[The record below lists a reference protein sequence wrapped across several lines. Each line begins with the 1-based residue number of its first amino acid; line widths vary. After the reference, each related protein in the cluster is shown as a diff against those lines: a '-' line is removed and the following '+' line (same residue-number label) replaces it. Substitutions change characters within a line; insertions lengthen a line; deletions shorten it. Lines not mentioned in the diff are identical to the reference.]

1 MMRPLV
7 LTMEAFGTYIEKT
20 EIDFRKFGKQGL
32 FLISGD
38 TGSGKTTIF
47 DGIMYALYGETS
59 AGSGKNNTGRNGE
72 MLRSDFADP
81 KQLTYVELLFESG
94 GHEYKVWRSPAY
106 ERPGYKSMKQAE
118 VRWMEDG
125 QETELK
131 AADIDGKR
139 TAGVIGRV
147 REVLGLTADQFRQ
160 VAMIAQGDFKK
171 LLVAD
176 TKTRSDI
183 FKTIFDTK
191 IYEYIQ
197 NRIAQDCKEAEGVYT
212 ELVAKVDRTI
222 EGVELPDET
231 ELYKT
236 GLQDLP
242 EHLENRHLAFDDI
255 LEELHSLNQI
265 EEKQA
270 KDLHH
275 QIESY
280 TQTNNQ
286 YDNWYTAIEKNKR
299 IIGQTYDGYVA
310 HLDAYRQVKQ
320 EFVSAEAQNHSM
332 EAQSTEPLMLRQA
345 ELQKQADSFVRL
357 NEMEK
362 ELLLVEQVCHQAGKK
377 RQDILAT
384 KKKLQKQTEE
394 LEQIV
399 NPGDT
404 SQVKLEKVQTEKKQ
418 IAERMQRLQE
428 LEKECLEIDHLEI
441 KKQQMVVDNR
451 SAFEKRNQAN
461 ANYEEAIRNRN
472 DQICGELA
480 ANLQEGTPCPVC
492 GSKTHPEKAHCDGA
506 VVTEEMVKKLRA
518 AFDQADAS
526 FRRKENELGSLNG
539 RLEEKRNQ
547 TTAAVM
553 EMAAFTIPDQTAQ
566 ADVLIDEVRKLHVI
580 WEKRT
585 EETEARLRTL
595 EKEHRSYQEHKRQ
608 LGELRLQ
615 IKELEETEVRVTEE
629 YQEADRSYTAKQAAA
644 AQMRQEIR
652 GDESDILKQ
661 LQQVRNEIAEVNRKK
676 TEARDTYNKLAK
688 ELSALETNLK
698 RDAEDQNMQYRQ
710 EWQLEK
716 DVLSALETDSGE
728 MNTSVNDESVIQKL
742 PDSNQEN
749 EIAEVNRKKTEARDT
764 YNKLA
769 KELSALETNLK
780 RDAEDQNMQYRQE
793 WQLEKDVL
801 SALETDSGEMN
812 TSVNDESVIQKLPDS
827 NQENDFA
834 DEQELEKQAGGY
846 GECYTHF
853 CTASTVLL
861 EQISGQIERSI
872 RKKNSVAIRH
882 DAIAERLVKNKAA
895 YSKLKKDYG
904 AYLNIYKRYSK
915 LQDLSQAALGNYK
928 LETYIQEVY
937 FDRIIDSA
945 NHRLRQIV
953 CNQFELKR
961 GQKTAGNRG
970 LDLFVLDHRTGKER
984 DVKTLS
990 GGEAFVASLSMALG
1004 LADIVSA
1011 NAAGVRIDTLFI
1023 DEGFGSLDSDILEQ
1037 ALNVL
1042 AELSESDHLVG
1053 IISHVEE
1060 LKHRID
1066 RQILVTKDHQGGSHV
1081 EIQV

>member
-1 MMRPLV
+1 M
-7 LTMEAFGTYIEKT
+7 
-20 EIDFRKFGKQGL
+20 
-32 FLISGD
+32 
-38 TGSGKTTIF
+38 
-47 DGIMYALYGETS
+47 
-59 AGSGKNNTGRNGE
+59 
-72 MLRSDFADP
+72 
-81 KQLTYVELLFESG
+81 
-94 GHEYKVWRSPAY
+94 
-106 ERPGYKSMKQAE
+106 
-118 VRWMEDG
+118 
-125 QETELK
+125 
-131 AADIDGKR
+131 
-139 TAGVIGRV
+139 
-147 REVLGLTADQFRQ
+147 
-160 VAMIAQGDFKK
+160 
-171 LLVAD
+171 
-176 TKTRSDI
+176 
-183 FKTIFDTK
+183 
-191 IYEYIQ
+191 
-197 NRIAQDCKEAEGVYT
+197 
-212 ELVAKVDRTI
+212 
-222 EGVELPDET
+222 
-231 ELYKT
+231 
-236 GLQDLP
+236 
-242 EHLENRHLAFDDI
+242 
-255 LEELHSLNQI
+255 
-265 EEKQA
+265 
-270 KDLHH
+270 
-275 QIESY
+275 
-280 TQTNNQ
+280 
-286 YDNWYTAIEKNKR
+286 
-299 IIGQTYDGYVA
+299 
-310 HLDAYRQVKQ
+310 
-320 EFVSAEAQNHSM
+320 
-332 EAQSTEPLMLRQA
+332 
-345 ELQKQADSFVRL
+345 
-357 NEMEK
+357 
-362 ELLLVEQVCHQAGKK
+362 
-377 RQDILAT
+377 
-384 KKKLQKQTEE
+384 
-394 LEQIV
+394 
-399 NPGDT
+399 
-404 SQVKLEKVQTEKKQ
+404 KLEKVQTEKKQ

-553 EMAAFTIPDQTAQ
+553 EMAAFTIPDQTVQ

-728 MNTSVNDESVIQKL
+728 MNTSVNV
-742 PDSNQEN
+742 
-749 EIAEVNRKKTEARDT
+749 
-764 YNKLA
+764 
-769 KELSALETNLK
+769 
-780 RDAEDQNMQYRQE
+780 
-793 WQLEKDVL
+793 
-801 SALETDSGEMN
+801 
-812 TSVNDESVIQKLPDS
+812 ESVIQKLPDS

-834 DEQELEKQAGGY
+834 GEQELEKQAGGY

-861 EQISGQIERSI
+861 EQISGQIERTI

-915 LQDLSQAALGNYK
+915 LQDLLQAALGNYK

>member
-81 KQLTYVELLFESG
+81 KQLTYVELLFESA
-94 GHEYKVWRSPAY
+94 GHEYKIWRSPAY

-139 TAGVIGRV
+139 TTGVIGRV

-197 NRIAQDCKEAEGVYT
+197 NRIAQDCKEAESVYT

-222 EGVELPDET
+222 EGIELPDET

-255 LEELHSLNQI
+255 LKELQSLNQI

-270 KDLHH
+270 DELHH
-275 QIESY
+275 QIETY

-286 YDNWYTAIEKNKR
+286 YSNWYTTIENNKK

-320 EFVSAEAQNHSM
+320 EFARAEAQNHKM
-332 EAQSTEPLMLRQA
+332 ESQSADALMLRQA

-357 NEMEK
+357 SEMEK
-362 ELLLVEQVCHQAGKK
+362 ELLLVEQVYHQAGKK
-377 RQDILAT
+377 RQGIFET
-384 KKKLQKQTEE
+384 KKEVRRQAEE

-399 NPGDT
+399 NLGDT

-418 IAERMQRLQE
+418 IMECMQRLQE
-428 LEKECLEIDHLEI
+428 LEKECMEIDDLEE
-441 KKQQMVVDNR
+441 KKQQMVLDNQH
-451 SAFEKRNQAN
+451 AFEKRNQAN
-461 ANYEEAIRNRN
+461 TDYEEAIRNRN
-472 DQICGELA
+472 EQVCGELA
-480 ANLQEGTPCPVC
+480 ADLQEGEPCPVC
-492 GSKTHPEKAHCDGA
+492 GSKTHPAKAHCDGA
-506 VVTEEMVKKLRA
+506 IVTEEMIKKFRA
-518 AFDQADAS
+518 AFDQADDS
-526 FRRKENELGSLNG
+526 FRRKENELGSMNG
-539 RLEEKRNQ
+539 RLEEKRSK
-547 TTAAVM
+547 TTAAVN
-553 EMAAFTIPDQTAQ
+553 ELAAFTMPGQMVQT
-566 ADVLIDEVRKLHVI
+566 DILIDEVRKLHAV
-580 WEKRT
+580 WAKEA
-585 EETEARLRTL
+585 EENESRLMTL
-595 EKEHRSYQEHKRQ
+595 EKEHRSYQEHKRK

-615 IKELEETEVRVTEE
+615 IKELEETEIRVTEE

-644 AQMRQEIR
+644 AQMRQEIQ

-698 RDAEDQNMQYRQ
+698 RDAEDQNMQYQQ

-716 DVLSALETDSGE
+716 EVLDALETDGGE
-728 MNTSVNDESVIQKL
+728 MDTSVNDESVIQ
-742 PDSNQEN
+742 
-749 EIAEVNRKKTEARDT
+749 R
-764 YNKLA
+764 
-769 KELSALETNLK
+769 LSVRL
-780 RDAEDQNMQYRQE
+780 R
-793 WQLEKDVL
+793 
-801 SALETDSGEMN
+801 
-812 TSVNDESVIQKLPDS
+812 
-827 NQENDFA
+827 ENDFT
-834 DEQELEKQAGGY
+834 DEQELENQAGCY
-846 GECYTHF
+846 GESYTYF

-861 EQISGQIERSI
+861 EQISGQIERTI
-872 RKKNSVAIRH
+872 QKKNNVAIRH
-882 DAIAERLVKNKAA
+882 DAMAERLVKNKAA
-895 YSKLKKDYG
+895 YSKLKKDHG
-904 AYLNIYKRYSK
+904 AYRNIYKRYSK

>member
-1 MMRPLV
+1 
-7 LTMEAFGTYIEKT
+7 
-20 EIDFRKFGKQGL
+20 
-32 FLISGD
+32 
-38 TGSGKTTIF
+38 
-47 DGIMYALYGETS
+47 
-59 AGSGKNNTGRNGE
+59 
-72 MLRSDFADP
+72 
-81 KQLTYVELLFESG
+81 
-94 GHEYKVWRSPAY
+94 
-106 ERPGYKSMKQAE
+106 
-118 VRWMEDG
+118 
-125 QETELK
+125 
-131 AADIDGKR
+131 
-139 TAGVIGRV
+139 
-147 REVLGLTADQFRQ
+147 
-160 VAMIAQGDFKK
+160 
-171 LLVAD
+171 
-176 TKTRSDI
+176 
-183 FKTIFDTK
+183 
-191 IYEYIQ
+191 
-197 NRIAQDCKEAEGVYT
+197 
-212 ELVAKVDRTI
+212 
-222 EGVELPDET
+222 
-231 ELYKT
+231 
-236 GLQDLP
+236 
-242 EHLENRHLAFDDI
+242 
-255 LEELHSLNQI
+255 
-265 EEKQA
+265 
-270 KDLHH
+270 
-275 QIESY
+275 
-280 TQTNNQ
+280 
-286 YDNWYTAIEKNKR
+286 
-299 IIGQTYDGYVA
+299 
-310 HLDAYRQVKQ
+310 
-320 EFVSAEAQNHSM
+320 
-332 EAQSTEPLMLRQA
+332 
-345 ELQKQADSFVRL
+345 
-357 NEMEK
+357 
-362 ELLLVEQVCHQAGKK
+362 
-377 RQDILAT
+377 
-384 KKKLQKQTEE
+384 
-394 LEQIV
+394 
-399 NPGDT
+399 
-404 SQVKLEKVQTEKKQ
+404 
-418 IAERMQRLQE
+418 
-428 LEKECLEIDHLEI
+428 
-441 KKQQMVVDNR
+441 
-451 SAFEKRNQAN
+451 
-461 ANYEEAIRNRN
+461 
-472 DQICGELA
+472 
-480 ANLQEGTPCPVC
+480 
-492 GSKTHPEKAHCDGA
+492 
-506 VVTEEMVKKLRA
+506 
-518 AFDQADAS
+518 
-526 FRRKENELGSLNG
+526 
-539 RLEEKRNQ
+539 
-547 TTAAVM
+547 
-553 EMAAFTIPDQTAQ
+553 
-566 ADVLIDEVRKLHVI
+566 
-580 WEKRT
+580 
-585 EETEARLRTL
+585 
-595 EKEHRSYQEHKRQ
+595 
-608 LGELRLQ
+608 
-615 IKELEETEVRVTEE
+615 
-629 YQEADRSYTAKQAAA
+629 
-644 AQMRQEIR
+644 MRQEIR

-661 LQQVRNEIAEVNRKK
+661 LQQVR
-676 TEARDTYNKLAK
+676 
-688 ELSALETNLK
+688 
-698 RDAEDQNMQYRQ
+698 
-710 EWQLEK
+710 
-716 DVLSALETDSGE
+716 
-728 MNTSVNDESVIQKL
+728 
-742 PDSNQEN
+742 N

-861 EQISGQIERSI
+861 EQISGQIERTI

-882 DAIAERLVKNKAA
+882 DAIAERLAKNKAA

>member
-72 MLRSDFADP
+72 MLRSDFAEP

-94 GHEYKVWRSPAY
+94 GHEYKIWRSPAY
-106 ERPGYKSMKQAE
+106 ERSGYKSMKQAE

-270 KDLHH
+270 EDLHH

-377 RQDILAT
+377 RQDILET

-526 FRRKENELGSLNG
+526 FRRKENELGSLSG

-553 EMAAFTIPDQTAQ
+553 EMAAFTIPDQTVQ

-595 EKEHRSYQEHKRQ
+595 EKEHRSYQEHKRH

-661 LQQVRNEIAEVNRKK
+661 LQQVR
-676 TEARDTYNKLAK
+676 
-688 ELSALETNLK
+688 
-698 RDAEDQNMQYRQ
+698 
-710 EWQLEK
+710 
-716 DVLSALETDSGE
+716 
-728 MNTSVNDESVIQKL
+728 
-742 PDSNQEN
+742 N

>member
-94 GHEYKVWRSPAY
+94 GHEYKIWRSPAY

-197 NRIAQDCKEAEGVYT
+197 NRIAQDCKEAEGIYT

-222 EGVELPDET
+222 EGVELPEEA
-231 ELYKT
+231 ELNKT

-242 EHLENRHLAFDDI
+242 EHLEHRHLAFDDI
-255 LEELHSLNQI
+255 LEKLHSLNQI

-270 KDLHH
+270 DDLHR
-275 QIESY
+275 QIEAY

-286 YDNWYTAIEKNKR
+286 YDNWYTTIEKNKK

-320 EFVSAEAQNHSM
+320 EFARAEEKNRSM
-332 EAQSTEPLMLRQA
+332 EAQSTDTLMLKQA

-362 ELLLVEQVCHQAGKK
+362 ELLLVEQVYHQAGKK
-377 RQDILAT
+377 RQDILET
-384 KKKLQKQTEE
+384 KKGLQKQTEE
-394 LEQIV
+394 LEQSV
-399 NPGDT
+399 NMGDT

-418 IAERMQRLQE
+418 IAERIQRLQE
-428 LEKECLEIDHLEI
+428 LEKECQELDRLEDQKRQMSIDNQH
-441 KKQQMVVDNR
+441 
-451 SAFEKRNQAN
+451 AFEKRNQAN

-472 DQICGELA
+472 EQICGELA
-480 ANLQEGTPCPVC
+480 AKLQEGMPCPVC
-492 GSKTHPEKAHCDGA
+492 GSITHPAKAHCDGA

-518 AFDQADAS
+518 AFDQADAL
-526 FRRKENELGSLNG
+526 FRRKENELGSLSG
-539 RLEEKRNQ
+539 RLEEKKNM
-547 TTAAVM
+547 TTASVT
-553 EMAAFTIPDQTAQ
+553 EMAAEITHDQTMQ
-566 ADVLIDEVRKLHVI
+566 ADTLIDDVRRLQMI
-580 WEKRT
+580 WTEKT
-585 EETEARLRTL
+585 EETEAKLSML
-595 EKEHRSYQEHKRQ
+595 EKEHRTYQEHKRK
-608 LGELRLQ
+608 LGEFRLQ
-615 IKELEETEVRVTEE
+615 IKELEETEARVTEE
-629 YQEADRSYTAKQAAA
+629 YQEADRSYTAKQAAV
-644 AQMRQEIR
+644 AQMRQEIH
-652 GDESDILKQ
+652 GDEADILKQ
-661 LQQVRNEIAEVNRKK
+661 LQQVKAEITEINRKK
-676 TEARDTYNKLAK
+676 TEARDAYNKLAK
-688 ELSALETNLK
+688 EFSALETNLK

-716 DVLSALETDSGE
+716 EILITLEAENVEINIFS
-728 MNTSVNDESVIQKL
+728 NDEGVIQKL
-742 PDSNQEN
+742 PDSH
-749 EIAEVNRKKTEARDT
+749 
-764 YNKLA
+764 
-769 KELSALETNLK
+769 
-780 RDAEDQNMQYRQE
+780 
-793 WQLEKDVL
+793 
-801 SALETDSGEMN
+801 
-812 TSVNDESVIQKLPDS
+812 
-827 NQENDFA
+827 QENDFA
-834 DEQELEKQAGGY
+834 DEQELEKQAAGY

-853 CTASTVLL
+853 CTASTILL
-861 EQISGQIERSI
+861 EQISGQIERTI
-872 RKKNSVAIRH
+872 RKKNEVAIRH

-895 YSKLKKDYG
+895 YSKLKKDHGVYQ
-904 AYLNIYKRYSK
+904 NIYKRYSK

>member
-94 GHEYKVWRSPAY
+94 GHEYKIWRSPAY

-270 KDLHH
+270 EDLHH

-362 ELLLVEQVCHQAGKK
+362 ELLFVEQVCHQAGKK
-377 RQDILAT
+377 RQDILET

-553 EMAAFTIPDQTAQ
+553 EMAAFTIPDQTVQ

-615 IKELEETEVRVTEE
+615 IKELEEIYETCDYPMVFV
-629 YQEADRSYTAKQAAA
+629 S
-644 AQMRQEIR
+644 
-652 GDESDILKQ
+652 
-661 LQQVRNEIAEVNRKK
+661 
-676 TEARDTYNKLAK
+676 AK
-688 ELSALETNLK
+688 EERGIEKIRELLK
-698 RDAEDQNMQYRQ
+698 GKTTAIAGPSGVGKSSIINILQPDAEMKTGAISTKIERGKHTTRHSELFAID
-710 EWQLEK
+710 E
-716 DVLSALETDSGE
+716 DSYIMDTPGF
-728 MNTSVNDESVIQKL
+728 SSLYVND
-742 PDSNQEN
+742 
-749 EIAEVNRKKTEARDT
+749 
-764 YNKLA
+764 Y
-769 KELSALETNLK
+769 
-780 RDAEDQNMQYRQE
+780 
-793 WQLEKDVL
+793 EK
-801 SALETDSGEMN
+801 
-812 TSVNDESVIQKLPDS
+812 
-827 NQENDFA
+827 
-834 DEQELEKQAGGY
+834 
-846 GECYTHF
+846 
-853 CTASTVLL
+853 
-861 EQISGQIERSI
+861 
-872 RKKNSVAIRH
+872 
-882 DAIAERLVKNKAA
+882 
-895 YSKLKKDYG
+895 
-904 AYLNIYKRYSK
+904 
-915 LQDLSQAALGNYK
+915 
-928 LETYIQEVY
+928 
-937 FDRIIDSA
+937 
-945 NHRLRQIV
+945 
-953 CNQFELKR
+953 
-961 GQKTAGNRG
+961 
-970 LDLFVLDHRTGKER
+970 
-984 DVKTLS
+984 
-990 GGEAFVASLSMALG
+990 
-1004 LADIVSA
+1004 
-1011 NAAGVRIDTLFI
+1011 
-1023 DEGFGSLDSDILEQ
+1023 
-1037 ALNVL
+1037 
-1042 AELSESDHLVG
+1042 
-1053 IISHVEE
+1053 EE
-1060 LKHRID
+1060 LKYLFPEFREYEGMC
-1066 RQILVTKDHQGGSHV
+1066 RFNGCDHVHEPGCAVKEALEEGKIHKIRYQNYI
-1081 EIQV
+1081 EMYEELKNKRRY

>member
-377 RQDILAT
+377 RQDILET

-480 ANLQEGTPCPVC
+480 SNLQEGTPCPVC
-492 GSKTHPEKAHCDGA
+492 GSKVKVQYANNGMNDFNNGQIRKRHI
-506 VVTEEMVKKLRA
+506 VTE
-518 AFDQADAS
+518 
-526 FRRKENELGSLNG
+526 
-539 RLEEKRNQ
+539 
-547 TTAAVM
+547 
-553 EMAAFTIPDQTAQ
+553 
-566 ADVLIDEVRKLHVI
+566 
-580 WEKRT
+580 
-585 EETEARLRTL
+585 
-595 EKEHRSYQEHKRQ
+595 
-608 LGELRLQ
+608 
-615 IKELEETEVRVTEE
+615 
-629 YQEADRSYTAKQAAA
+629 
-644 AQMRQEIR
+644 
-652 GDESDILKQ
+652 
-661 LQQVRNEIAEVNRKK
+661 
-676 TEARDTYNKLAK
+676 
-688 ELSALETNLK
+688 
-698 RDAEDQNMQYRQ
+698 
-710 EWQLEK
+710 
-716 DVLSALETDSGE
+716 
-728 MNTSVNDESVIQKL
+728 
-742 PDSNQEN
+742 
-749 EIAEVNRKKTEARDT
+749 
-764 YNKLA
+764 
-769 KELSALETNLK
+769 
-780 RDAEDQNMQYRQE
+780 
-793 WQLEKDVL
+793 
-801 SALETDSGEMN
+801 
-812 TSVNDESVIQKLPDS
+812 
-827 NQENDFA
+827 
-834 DEQELEKQAGGY
+834 
-846 GECYTHF
+846 
-853 CTASTVLL
+853 LL
-861 EQISGQIERSI
+861 
-872 RKKNSVAIRH
+872 
-882 DAIAERLVKNKAA
+882 
-895 YSKLKKDYG
+895 
-904 AYLNIYKRYSK
+904 
-915 LQDLSQAALGNYK
+915 
-928 LETYIQEVY
+928 
-937 FDRIIDSA
+937 
-945 NHRLRQIV
+945 
-953 CNQFELKR
+953 
-961 GQKTAGNRG
+961 
-970 LDLFVLDHRTGKER
+970 
-984 DVKTLS
+984 
-990 GGEAFVASLSMALG
+990 
-1004 LADIVSA
+1004 
-1011 NAAGVRIDTLFI
+1011 
-1023 DEGFGSLDSDILEQ
+1023 
-1037 ALNVL
+1037 
-1042 AELSESDHLVG
+1042 
-1053 IISHVEE
+1053 
-1060 LKHRID
+1060 
-1066 RQILVTKDHQGGSHV
+1066 
-1081 EIQV
+1081 

>member
-1 MMRPLV
+1 MRPLV

-72 MLRSDFADP
+72 MLRSDFAEP

-94 GHEYKVWRSPAY
+94 GHEYKIWRSPAY
-106 ERPGYKSMKQAE
+106 ERSGYKSMKQAE

-270 KDLHH
+270 EDLHH

-377 RQDILAT
+377 RQDILET
-384 KKKLQKQTEE
+384 KKKLQKQTVE

-404 SQVKLEKVQTEKKQ
+404 TQVKLVKV
-418 IAERMQRLQE
+418 
-428 LEKECLEIDHLEI
+428 
-441 KKQQMVVDNR
+441 
-451 SAFEKRNQAN
+451 
-461 ANYEEAIRNRN
+461 
-472 DQICGELA
+472 
-480 ANLQEGTPCPVC
+480 
-492 GSKTHPEKAHCDGA
+492 
-506 VVTEEMVKKLRA
+506 
-518 AFDQADAS
+518 
-526 FRRKENELGSLNG
+526 
-539 RLEEKRNQ
+539 
-547 TTAAVM
+547 
-553 EMAAFTIPDQTAQ
+553 
-566 ADVLIDEVRKLHVI
+566 
-580 WEKRT
+580 
-585 EETEARLRTL
+585 
-595 EKEHRSYQEHKRQ
+595 
-608 LGELRLQ
+608 
-615 IKELEETEVRVTEE
+615 
-629 YQEADRSYTAKQAAA
+629 
-644 AQMRQEIR
+644 
-652 GDESDILKQ
+652 
-661 LQQVRNEIAEVNRKK
+661 
-676 TEARDTYNKLAK
+676 
-688 ELSALETNLK
+688 
-698 RDAEDQNMQYRQ
+698 
-710 EWQLEK
+710 
-716 DVLSALETDSGE
+716 
-728 MNTSVNDESVIQKL
+728 
-742 PDSNQEN
+742 
-749 EIAEVNRKKTEARDT
+749 
-764 YNKLA
+764 
-769 KELSALETNLK
+769 
-780 RDAEDQNMQYRQE
+780 
-793 WQLEKDVL
+793 
-801 SALETDSGEMN
+801 
-812 TSVNDESVIQKLPDS
+812 
-827 NQENDFA
+827 
-834 DEQELEKQAGGY
+834 
-846 GECYTHF
+846 
-853 CTASTVLL
+853 
-861 EQISGQIERSI
+861 
-872 RKKNSVAIRH
+872 
-882 DAIAERLVKNKAA
+882 
-895 YSKLKKDYG
+895 
-904 AYLNIYKRYSK
+904 
-915 LQDLSQAALGNYK
+915 
-928 LETYIQEVY
+928 
-937 FDRIIDSA
+937 
-945 NHRLRQIV
+945 
-953 CNQFELKR
+953 
-961 GQKTAGNRG
+961 
-970 LDLFVLDHRTGKER
+970 
-984 DVKTLS
+984 
-990 GGEAFVASLSMALG
+990 
-1004 LADIVSA
+1004 
-1011 NAAGVRIDTLFI
+1011 
-1023 DEGFGSLDSDILEQ
+1023 
-1037 ALNVL
+1037 
-1042 AELSESDHLVG
+1042 
-1053 IISHVEE
+1053 
-1060 LKHRID
+1060 
-1066 RQILVTKDHQGGSHV
+1066 
-1081 EIQV
+1081 